1 MENIPRTRDFIH
13 TVDDLFFASTN
24 YLHPENKIICFLR
37 YVPNENGDREL
48 NGVKYS
54 KVDSNEAYEYLRAN
68 HPEYLFYDEV
78 TQVEEMMGVPL
89 DKIKKIIRPQDR
101 LSEIREEYIPKIRNN
116 ENLNEKEELYSKL
129 IDLSDFFH
137 YVAGI
142 DYDNLGISGS
152 ICPGLQKKGTSDLDF
167 VVYGLENHRTA
178 VNTFKKYKN
187 KSVEIPELNKTVTL
201 NSISEEF
208 FEKVYAKRIKDD
220 SLSKEE
226 FVWYEDRKSNRG
238 LIENVLFD
246 ILATKAYD
254 EINGHYG
261 DTVYEPLGKTTIKCT
276 ITNALESFDNPAVYE
291 ISNMVYVDGVEYPIT
306 ELASFTHTYA
316 GEVLEGEEV
325 VARGK
330 VEKVIKEDKS
340 YYRIVVGTT
349 RESLNEFI
357 KLDESPV

>member
-1 MENIPRTRDFIH
+1 MEKMPRTRDFIY

-37 YVPNENGDREL
+37 YIPDENGDREL

-68 HPEYLFYDEV
+68 YPEYLFYDEV

-101 LSEIREEYIPKIRNN
+101 LSEIREKYIPKIKNN
-116 ENLNEKEELYSKL
+116 EDLNEKEELYSKL

-142 DYDNLGISGS
+142 SYDDLGISGS

-167 VVYGLENHRTA
+167 VVYGLENHRNA

-187 KSVEIPELNKTVTL
+187 QPVEISQLNKTVIL

-254 EINGHYG
+254 EISGYYG
-261 DTVYEPLGKTTIKCT
+261 DTVYEPLGNTTVKCV
-276 ITNALESFDNPAVYE
+276 IINALESFDNPAVYE
-291 ISNMVYVDGVEYPIT
+291 IGEVEYVDGVEYPIT

-325 VARGK
+325 IARGK
-330 VEKVIKEDKS
+330 VEKVTKGDDF